1 MGDRDARSQF
11 VHLSVGSPQSTQRV
25 VGVKMARDMF
35 DQALM
40 AEGITGQL
48 ADLARSIY
56 MQESGGRQEYQDLQ
70 CRCTGWYAGYPYYL

>member
-1 MGDRDARSQF
+1 
-11 VHLSVGSPQSTQRV
+11 
-25 VGVKMARDMF
+25 MARDMF

-56 MQESGGRQEYQDLQ
+56 MQESGGGRN
-70 CRCTGWYAGYPYYL
+70 TKTSNAGAHGGMQVIPTTKLVLDAEAKEVV